1 MAYRDIDLN
10 LTEEQRFLRDTVRK
24 FGAEVVR
31 PAGLKLD
38 KMADPEDTI
47 AKDSVLWDV
56 IRQSRELGL
65 HLGELPQSV
74 GGTKED
80 MDAMS
85 QVLLVEELGYADGG
99 LAISMA
105 VSSLPF
111 SMAAMFPNP
120 KFQEIAREAAGAT
133 EIFHIEDIQTLWSG
147 YGKIMRYGLRIIGDK

>member
-74 GGTKED
+74 GGT
-80 MDAMS
+80 M
-85 QVLLVEELGYADGG
+85 
-99 LAISMA
+99 
-105 VSSLPF
+105 
-111 SMAAMFPNP
+111 
-120 KFQEIAREAAGAT
+120 
-133 EIFHIEDIQTLWSG
+133 
-147 YGKIMRYGLRIIGDK
+147 